1 MEEQNHTE
9 LETPAFDAST
19 LELMLAEL
27 KKINESLGRKVTS
40 NQRKIAD
47 YESQMKRPGIQ
58 PKNVEAIEKKLTA
71 EYAILLVNTQLN
83 HFVLS
88 KMVEYGNKLLELYK
102 EEKESLEEN
111 EAVD

>member
-9 LETPAFDAST
+9 LESPNYDAST
-19 LELMLAEL
+19 LVLMMAEL
-27 KKINESLGRKVTS
+27 KKISQSLERKVAS
-40 NQRKIAD
+40 SQRKIAD
-47 YESQMKRPGIQ
+47 YESQLKRPGIQ

-88 KMVEYGNKLLELYK
+88 KTVEYGNKLLELYK
-102 EEKESLEEN
+102 EEKDSLTEN
-111 EAVD
+111 EK